1 MLNRNLTAQ
10 SRIYICFQLVLTT
23 FVIICLFRSQLVLAF
38 LLCHYTLEPGT
49 FPELCFM
56 AGLWSA
62 LGVFEV
68 FYLLVS
74 FHFFLLQIGG
84 RVFSFLEMVRSPNT
98 SEGKQDRGCDLI

>member
-1 MLNRNLTAQ
+1 
-10 SRIYICFQLVLTT
+10 
-23 FVIICLFRSQLVLAF
+23 
-38 LLCHYTLEPGT
+38 
-49 FPELCFM
+49 M